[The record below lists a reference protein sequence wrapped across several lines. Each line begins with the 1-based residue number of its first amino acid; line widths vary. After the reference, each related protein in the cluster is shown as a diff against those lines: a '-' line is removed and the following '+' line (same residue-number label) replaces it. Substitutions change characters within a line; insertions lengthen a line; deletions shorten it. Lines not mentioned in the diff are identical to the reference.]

1 MSWGDE
7 NTTFHVVIN
16 DEEQYS
22 IWPDYKAIPAGWREA
37 GKSGKK
43 DVCLA
48 WIDEVWTDMR
58 PRSLRVA
65 MAGNDANGA
74 AARTDAPAV

>member
-7 NTTFHVVIN
+7 NTRFTVVVN

-22 IWPDYKAIPAGWREA
+22 IWPEYKAIPAGWRDA
-37 GKSGKK
+37 GKSGLKAE
-43 DVCLA
+43 CLA

-58 PRSLRVA
+58 PLSLRKA
-65 MAGNDANGA
+65 MAED
-74 AARTDAPAV
+74 AARDGTPAA